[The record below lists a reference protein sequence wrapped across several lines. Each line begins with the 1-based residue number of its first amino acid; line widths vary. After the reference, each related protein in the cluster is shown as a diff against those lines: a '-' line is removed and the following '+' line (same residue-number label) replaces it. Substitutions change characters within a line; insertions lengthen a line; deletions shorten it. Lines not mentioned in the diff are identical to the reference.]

1 MPGPIQLNRL
11 MRRYW
16 RFAASAAAVLGVLA
30 IVAAAGAASM
40 PLAEHDHGA
49 GHGKSAVVTCVAVG
63 GCALV
68 VAAAVVAV
76 RRLVQRGVWSL
87 SAPLMPAVSSVA
99 APRRFQA
106 RAGPP
111 PLLQVFRL

>member
-16 RFAASAAAVLGVLA
+16 RFAATAAAVSGVLA

-40 PLAEHDHGA
+40 PMGEHDHGT
-49 GHGKSAVVTCVAVG
+49 GHGESAVVTCVALG

-68 VAAAVVAV
+68 VATAAVAV

-87 SAPLMPAVSSVA
+87 SAPLTPAGSSVA
-99 APRRFQA
+99 APRRVRA